1 MQLSLFASGSS
12 GNCAL
17 LRFGRY
23 RLLLDAG
30 ISARAIRNA
39 LADAGTAPS
48 DLDGILITHEHSDH
62 VSGLSVLLK
71 HDPLPVFAPGTVA
84 SCLCAAYSGV
94 ESCLHAVEPER
105 PFSFGDAS
113 IVCFPTPHDTPQ
125 SVGWRIETPE
135 GVFALATDT
144 GHVTSTM
151 LRYLG
156 GADIAVIEANH
167 DERMLREGPYP
178 FPLKRRVLSDS
189 GHLSNTDCAALA
201 RRLAEQGTHQI
212 VLAHLSR
219 ENNRP
224 EIARDTVL
232 AALAGTQT
240 ELYVA
245 PARERMDIEVQ
256 PCFAYA
262 YSAKGV

>member
-1 MQLSLFASGSS
+1 MRLSLFASGSG

-17 LRFGRY
+17 VSCGRC

-30 ISARAIRNA
+30 IAARAIRGA
-39 LADAGTAPS
+39 LADAGTSPAE
-48 DLDGILITHEHSDH
+48 LDGILITHEHSDH

-71 HDPLPVFAPGTVA
+71 RDPVPVYAPGTVA
-84 SCLCAAYSGV
+84 SHLSWAYPGV
-94 ESCLHAVEPER
+94 EAFLRRVEPETALELGGAR
-105 PFSFGDAS
+105 

-135 GVFALATDT
+135 GTLAFATDT
-144 GHVTSTM
+144 GHVTDTM
-151 LRYLG
+151 RRYLR
-156 GADIAVIEANH
+156 GADAAAIEANH

-178 FPLKRRVLSDS
+178 VYLKRRILSEN
-189 GHLSNTDCAALA
+189 GHLSNADCAVLA
-201 RRLAEQGTHQI
+201 RELADSGVRRI

-224 EIARDTVL
+224 EAAREAVIS
-232 AALAGTQT
+232 ALAGTQT
-240 ELYVA
+240 ELFVA

-256 PCFAYA
+256 PCF
-262 YSAKGV
+262 V